1 MISIRN
7 EEVEQLARKVAQK
20 KGVTM
25 TEAIR
30 SALVQELKV
39 LDNEVSLKDKLLK
52 FAEEADQFQDTGII
66 TDKEFFDNLQEVI

>member
-30 SALVQELKV
+30 SALVQELKA
-39 LDNEVSLKDKLLK
+39 LDNEISLKDRLIK

-66 TDKEFFDNLQEVI
+66 TDKAFFDNLQEVK